1 MANKNKEKKN
11 TKVIRT
17 ILFILIAIIIIAAIA
32 VIFFKG
38 SFGNGENISQ
48 TESVSQSVTAN
59 SNSGNNS
66 NANNTTNSLANS
78 TSGNSTGTTAPE
90 STAKPFTPAKN
101 YSLPLN
107 VKEVLDILS
116 DHYGKGYEINSTV
129 TENEYNYFAVI
140 KDGEKYASV
149 RVNLSNGDA
158 TETIIETGSSSDFN
172 LV

>member
-11 TKVIRT
+11 TKIIRT
-17 ILFILIAIIIIAAIA
+17 ILFILIAVIIIAAIA

-38 SFGNGENISQ
+38 SFGKGENISQ
-48 TESVSQSVTAN
+48 TESVSQSVTVN
-59 SNSGNNS
+59 SNGSNNS
-66 NANNTTNSLANS
+66 NANNTTNSLAGSTSDNS
-78 TSGNSTGTTAPE
+78 TSTTAPE

-116 DHYGKGYEINSTV
+116 DHYGKDYEINSTV

-158 TETIIETGSSSDFN
+158 TETIIETGKSSDFN